1 MKNRRQSPEINA
13 GSMADIA
20 FLLLIF
26 FLVSTQILN
35 EQGVKVFLPKYSET
49 LPKPGKT
56 NKKILKILINEKDE
70 LLVNGSLAAIEDL
83 QDRVVQFISNPDQ
96 LESLPPTPDRA
107 LISIDTHDRTSYDQ
121 YINVYSEIKNAYLV
135 LWKETALNQYNK
147 PILSLTKEE
156 QMKIKKMIPLNISE
170 IEKL

>member
-1 MKNRRQSPEINA
+1 MKSKRQSPEINA

-35 EQGVKVFLPKYSET
+35 EKGVKVYLPEYSET

-56 NKKILKILINEKDE
+56 NKKILKILINDKDE
-70 LLVNGSLAAIEDL
+70 LLVNGSLADINDL
-83 QDRVVQFISNPDQ
+83 QDRVATFITNPDQ
-96 LESLPPTPDRA
+96 LESLAPSPDRA
-107 LISIDTHDRTSYDQ
+107 MISIDSHDRTSYDQ
-121 YINVYSEIKNAYLV
+121 YINVYSEIKNAYLT
-135 LWKETALNQYNK
+135 LWKEAALKEYDK
-147 PILSLTKEE
+147 PILSCTKEE
-156 QMKIKKMIPLNISE
+156 QKKIKSLIPLNISE